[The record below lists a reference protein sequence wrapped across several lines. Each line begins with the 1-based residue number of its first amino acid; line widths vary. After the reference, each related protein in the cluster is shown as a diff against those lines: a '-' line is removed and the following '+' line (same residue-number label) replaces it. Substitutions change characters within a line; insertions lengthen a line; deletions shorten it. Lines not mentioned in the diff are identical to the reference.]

1 MEMESLVQVGGY
13 AASMAASIW
22 VFASKLQAGVSKI
35 DAHLAVIEERLTNI
49 QREVESA
56 KDSRRDLWQEL
67 HGHGDRLTRVEVNK

>member
-13 AASMAASIW
+13 AASMA
-22 VFASKLQAGVSKI
+22 ASKLQAGVSKI

>member
-1 MEMESLVQVGGY
+1 MDSIFQVAGY
-13 AASMAASIW
+13 AASKAASLW

-67 HGHGDRLTRVEVNK
+67 HGQGERLIRLEAHK